1 MIALICKS
9 GLFYDFIDVRY
20 LEPVKNIQQSHFLLK
35 LNLERVVLL
44 RWRI

>member
-20 LEPVKNIQQSHFLLK
+20 MEPVKTYNSHIFFW
-35 LNLERVVLL
+35 NWTWNV
-44 RWRI
+44 